1 MSNVTQVLA
10 NLQDERKRMQLE
22 IRGLD
27 QAIGVLKRLVGRS
40 QAGAMAPK
48 RRLSLAARRRIAAA
62 QRLRW
67 AKVRQQKKAA

>member
-1 MSNVTQVLA
+1 MSNVTQVLT
-10 NLQDERKRMQLE
+10 NLQDERKRMQQEL
-22 IRGLD
+22 RGLD

-40 QAGAMAPK
+40 QAGPTAPK